1 MKKLTKQ
8 QRQDFEKNPNVLKTT
23 DSHVVF
29 RPEFKL
35 KAVKLCDE
43 GMSPKEVFA
52 SHGLDFD
59 YLNEGYFRSN
69 IKRWR
74 AVYRKK
80 KEGSFSNEQRG
91 RKATGRPKQISVKD
105 LSRNDLEAFVS
116 IQARIIEELKKRRAL
131 ARKK

>member
-8 QRQDFEKNPNVLKTT
+8 QRIDFEKNSSVLKTT
-23 DSHVVF
+23 ASHVVF
-29 RPEFKL
+29 TSEFKL

-43 GMSPKEVFA
+43 GMSPREFFA
-52 SHGLDFD
+52 SHGLDFNF
-59 YLNEGYFRSN
+59 LNEGYFRSN

-74 AVYRKK
+74 AVYRRK
-80 KEGSFSNEQRG
+80 KEDGFSTKRRG
-91 RKATGRPKQISVKD
+91 RKATGRPKKISIKD
-105 LSRNDLEAFVS
+105 LSKNDLAALVS